1 MAIDACDAYFE
12 PPTHKRN
19 WKSSS
24 FLKKY
29 HQSRF
34 KLHLDAQALCEH
46 VLACLCTYIMFS
58 YFMCIG
64 VSPQCVCLFS
74 LLNHLQPFIFL
85 VTLPVSLHLLNSGL
99 IDAQVFLPFALDLN
113 CFNQSHTNLTVPLC
127 MCVCVSP

>member
-1 MAIDACDAYFE
+1 
-12 PPTHKRN
+12 
-19 WKSSS
+19 
-24 FLKKY
+24 
-29 HQSRF
+29 
-34 KLHLDAQALCEH
+34 
-46 VLACLCTYIMFS
+46 
-58 YFMCIG
+58 MCIG